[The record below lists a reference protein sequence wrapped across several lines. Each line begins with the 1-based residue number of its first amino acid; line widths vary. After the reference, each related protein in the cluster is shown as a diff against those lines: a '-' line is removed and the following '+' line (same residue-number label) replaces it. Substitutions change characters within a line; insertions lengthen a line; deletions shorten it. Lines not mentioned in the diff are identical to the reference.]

1 METVFYPPYQEQI
14 ITVKSDIWAHTLSLL
29 SVYIFLPF
37 QFRGCRTIRLIHLCH
52 IYSRFLPL
60 LHYVNL
66 VFHFLSRAKPLNI
79 RWFPWNSKADIRAVN
94 APDRKHRRNISFSS
108 RGFCFLPYPQGEN
121 IYGQHFGS
129 GNAALLFTLNSSTKL
144 HLLPVPNH
152 FLQITPEI
160 IICTA
165 CYIACKHIS
174 SLAIIIIKAESW
186 A

>member
-1 METVFYPPYQEQI
+1 MKCAKGDTASGKENHIPFCNTTFCTTASAIVCKYVICQPEQQEGMGGI
-14 ITVKSDIWAHTLSLL
+14 ENIEEI
-29 SVYIFLPF
+29 
-37 QFRGCRTIRLIHLCH
+37 
-52 IYSRFLPL
+52 
-60 LHYVNL
+60 
-66 VFHFLSRAKPLNI
+66 FHFPAVGSVFSRI
-79 RWFPWNSKADIRAVN
+79 
-94 APDRKHRRNISFSS
+94 HRVK
-108 RGFCFLPYPQGEN
+108 

-152 FLQITPEI
+152 LLQITPEI

>member
-1 METVFYPPYQEQI
+1 MRQI
-14 ITVKSDIWAHTLSLL
+14 ENIEEI
-29 SVYIFLPF
+29 
-37 QFRGCRTIRLIHLCH
+37 
-52 IYSRFLPL
+52 
-60 LHYVNL
+60 
-66 VFHFLSRAKPLNI
+66 FHFPAVGSVFSRI
-79 RWFPWNSKADIRAVN
+79 
-94 APDRKHRRNISFSS
+94 HRVK
-108 RGFCFLPYPQGEN
+108 

-174 SLAIIIIKAESW
+174 SLAVIIIKAESW

>member
-1 METVFYPPYQEQI
+1 MTRIKNIEEI
-14 ITVKSDIWAHTLSLL
+14 
-29 SVYIFLPF
+29 
-37 QFRGCRTIRLIHLCH
+37 
-52 IYSRFLPL
+52 
-60 LHYVNL
+60 
-66 VFHFLSRAKPLNI
+66 FHFPAVGSVFSRIHMVK
-79 RWFPWNSKADIRAVN
+79 
-94 APDRKHRRNISFSS
+94 
-108 RGFCFLPYPQGEN
+108 